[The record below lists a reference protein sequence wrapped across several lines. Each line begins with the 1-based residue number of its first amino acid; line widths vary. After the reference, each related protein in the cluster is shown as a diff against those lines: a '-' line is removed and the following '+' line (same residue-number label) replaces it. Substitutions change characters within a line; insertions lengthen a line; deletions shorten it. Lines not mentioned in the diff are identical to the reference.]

1 MATQMDSG
9 YKIFHSL
16 SSRFLLER
24 DSHFSL
30 KLGEIHVLVA
40 DLPQLEG
47 KRSVLVWTDENG
59 DPHVTKYYHDVLPR
73 VKDTPEVPLGSKLRL
88 TFVASP
94 ED

>member
-1 MATQMDSG
+1 MDDG
-9 YKIFHSL
+9 YEIFNGITGI
-16 SSRFLLER
+16 FLLER
-24 DSHFSL
+24 DDHISL

-40 DLPQLEG
+40 DMPQLEG

-59 DPHVTKYYHDVLPR
+59 DPHVSKYYHDVLPR
-73 VKDTPEVPLGSKLRL
+73 VKDTPEVPLGSKLQL